1 MKRTKEKK
9 KKTPTYV
16 MTYEQI
22 EAMKRKAFEDGFK
35 SAIDRASKWS
45 MYAPMMVLRDYFGFG
60 GQRLKRFYENLI
72 DMYDSIDKDYLDL
85 EDISETLKE
94 EAGID
99 LEV

>member
-1 MKRTKEKK
+1 MKKTKEKK

-22 EAMKRKAFEDGFK
+22 EAIKKKAFEDGVK
-35 SAIDRASKWS
+35 SAIDRVSKWS
-45 MYAPMMVLRDYFGFG
+45 MYAPMMVLRDFFGFG
-60 GQRLKRFYENLI
+60 GQRLKKFYQALI
-72 DMYDSIDKDYLDL
+72 DMYDSIDKNYLDL

>member
-1 MKRTKEKK
+1 MKKTKEK

-22 EAMKRKAFEDGFK
+22 EAIKKKAFEDGFK

-45 MYAPMMVLRDYFGFG
+45 MYAPMMVLRDFFGFG

-85 EDISETLKE
+85 EDIRNTLRE

>member
-1 MKRTKEKK
+1 MKKKKEKK
-9 KKTPTYV
+9 KVATYNL
-16 MTYEQI
+16 TWEQI
-22 EAMKRKAFEDGFK
+22 EAIKKKAFEDGFK

-45 MYAPMMVLRDYFGFG
+45 MYAPMMVLRDFFGFG

-85 EDISETLKE
+85 EDIRKTLRE

>member
-1 MKRTKEKK
+1 MKKKKEK

-22 EAMKRKAFEDGFK
+22 EAIKKKAFEDGVK

-45 MYAPMMVLRDYFGFG
+45 MYAPMMVLRDFFGFG
-60 GQRLKRFYENLI
+60 GQRLKKFYQALI

-85 EDISETLKE
+85 KDISETLKE

-99 LEV
+99 IEV

>member
-1 MKRTKEKK
+1 MKKTKEKK

-22 EAMKRKAFEDGFK
+22 EAIKKKAFEDGYR

-45 MYAPMMVLRDYFGFG
+45 MYAPMMVLRDFFGFG

-72 DMYDSIDKDYLDL
+72 EMYDSIDKNYLDL
-85 EDISETLKE
+85 KDISETLKE

>member
-1 MKRTKEKK
+1 MKKTKEK

-45 MYAPMMVLRDYFGFG
+45 MYAPMMVLRDFFGFG

-72 DMYDSIDKDYLDL
+72 DMYDSIDKNYLDL
-85 EDISETLKE
+85 KDISETLKQ

>member
-1 MKRTKEKK
+1 MKKTKEKK

-22 EAMKRKAFEDGFK
+22 EAIKTKAFEDGFK

-45 MYAPMMVLRDYFGFG
+45 MYAPMMVLRDFFGFG
-60 GQRLKRFYENLI
+60 GQRLKRFYLALI
-72 DMYDSIDKDYLDL
+72 DMYDSIDKNYLDL
-85 EDISETLKE
+85 EDIRKTLRE

>member
-1 MKRTKEKK
+1 MKKKKEKK
-9 KKTPTYV
+9 KVAIYNLTW
-16 MTYEQI
+16 EQI
-22 EAMKRKAFEDGFK
+22 EAIKKKAFEDGFK

-45 MYAPMMVLRDYFGFG
+45 MYAPMMVLRDFFGFG
-60 GQRLKRFYENLI
+60 GQRLKKFYLALI

-85 EDISETLKE
+85 EYIRKTLRE

>member
-22 EAMKRKAFEDGFK
+22 EAMKRKAFEDGER

-45 MYAPMMVLRDYFGFG
+45 MLAPMMVLRDFFGFG
-60 GQRLKRFYENLI
+60 GQRLKRFYLALI

-85 EDISETLKE
+85 KDIANTLRE
-94 EAGID
+94 EASID
-99 LEV
+99 LEI

>member
-1 MKRTKEKK
+1 MKKTKEK

-22 EAMKRKAFEDGFK
+22 EAIKRKAFEDGVK

-45 MYAPMMVLRDYFGFG
+45 MYAPMMVLRDFFGFG
-60 GQRLKRFYENLI
+60 GQRLKRFYLALI

-85 EDISETLKE
+85 KDISETLKE

>member
-1 MKRTKEKK
+1 MKKKKEKK
-9 KKTPTYV
+9 KVAIYNLTW
-16 MTYEQI
+16 EQI
-22 EAMKRKAFEDGFK
+22 EAIKKKAFEDGFK

-45 MYAPMMVLRDYFGFG
+45 MYAPMMVLRDFFGFG
-60 GQRLKRFYENLI
+60 GQRLKKFYLALI

-85 EDISETLKE
+85 EDIRKTLRE

>member
-85 EDISETLKE
+85 KDISETLRE

>member
-1 MKRTKEKK
+1 MKKAKEKK

-22 EAMKRKAFEDGFK
+22 EAMKRKAFEDGVK

-45 MYAPMMVLRDYFGFG
+45 MYAPMMVLRDFFGFG

-72 DMYDSIDKDYLDL
+72 DMYDSIDKNYLDL
-85 EDISETLKE
+85 KDISETLKE

>member
-1 MKRTKEKK
+1 MKK
-9 KKTPTYV
+9 KKDKKKVATYN
-16 MTYEQI
+16 MTWEQI
-22 EAMKRKAFEDGFK
+22 EAIKKKAFEDGEK
-35 SAIDRASKWS
+35 NAIDRASKWS
-45 MYAPMMVLRDYFGFG
+45 MFAPMMVLRDYFGFG

-85 EDISETLKE
+85 KDISETLKE

>member
-1 MKRTKEKK
+1 MKKKKEKK
-9 KKTPTYV
+9 KVATYNL
-16 MTYEQI
+16 TWEQI
-22 EAMKRKAFEDGFK
+22 EAIKKKAFEDGEK

-45 MYAPMMVLRDYFGFG
+45 MFAPMMVLRDYFGFG

-85 EDISETLKE
+85 KDISETLRE

>member
-1 MKRTKEKK
+1 MKKKKEKK
-9 KKTPTYV
+9 KVATYNL
-16 MTYEQI
+16 TWEQI
-22 EAMKRKAFEDGFK
+22 EAIKKKAFEDGEK

-45 MYAPMMVLRDYFGFG
+45 MFAPMMVLRDYFGFG

-85 EDISETLKE
+85 EDIRKTLRE

>member
-1 MKRTKEKK
+1 MKKTKEK

-22 EAMKRKAFEDGFK
+22 EAIKKKAFEDGVK

-45 MYAPMMVLRDYFGFG
+45 MYAPMMVLRDFFGFG
-60 GQRLKRFYENLI
+60 GQRLKKFYLALI

-85 EDISETLKE
+85 KDISETLKE

>member
-1 MKRTKEKK
+1 MKKAKEK

-22 EAMKRKAFEDGFK
+22 EAIKKKAFEDGFK

-45 MYAPMMVLRDYFGFG
+45 MYAPMMVLRDFFGFG
-60 GQRLKRFYENLI
+60 GQRLKKFYLALI

-85 EDISETLKE
+85 KDISETLKE

>member
-45 MYAPMMVLRDYFGFG
+45 MFAPMMVLRDFFGFG
-60 GQRLKRFYENLI
+60 GQRLKKFYLALI
-72 DMYDSIDKDYLDL
+72 DMYDSIDKNYLNL

-99 LEV
+99 IEV

>member
-1 MKRTKEKK
+1 MKKTKEKK
-9 KKTPTYV
+9 KKTPIYV

-22 EAMKRKAFEDGFK
+22 EAIKRKAFEDGVK

-45 MYAPMMVLRDYFGFG
+45 MYAPMMVLRDFFGFG

-72 DMYDSIDKDYLDL
+72 DMYDSIDKNYLDL
-85 EDISETLKE
+85 KDISETLRE

>member
-1 MKRTKEKK
+1 MKKKKEKK
-9 KKTPTYV
+9 KVATYNL
-16 MTYEQI
+16 TWEQI
-22 EAMKRKAFEDGFK
+22 EAIKKKAFEDGVK

-45 MYAPMMVLRDYFGFG
+45 MFAPMMVLRDFFGFG

-85 EDISETLKE
+85 KDISETLKE

>member
-1 MKRTKEKK
+1 MKKKKEKK
-9 KKTPTYV
+9 KVATYNL
-16 MTYEQI
+16 TWEQI
-22 EAMKRKAFEDGFK
+22 EAIKKKAFEDGEK

-45 MYAPMMVLRDYFGFG
+45 MFAPMMVLRDYFGFG

-85 EDISETLKE
+85 KDISEPLRE

>member
-1 MKRTKEKK
+1 MKKTKEK

-22 EAMKRKAFEDGFK
+22 EAIKKKAFEDGVK

-45 MYAPMMVLRDYFGFG
+45 MYAPMMVLRDFFGFG
-60 GQRLKRFYENLI
+60 GQRLKRFYLALI
-72 DMYDSIDKDYLDL
+72 DMYDSIDKNYLDL
-85 EDISETLKE
+85 KDISLTLKE